1 MGLLRKIQIYGDS
14 ILKGI
19 ELEDQ
24 TQKYIVPKESGWQYL
39 EEEYPLA
46 IVNRAKFGCTV
57 TKGLEQLS
65 RALEKGLSCDA
76 VVLEYGGNDCDYNW
90 AEIAA
95 HPDREHFPNT
105 PLPEFVHCCR
115 EMIERLRKN
124 GILPIIMSLPPI
136 DAQRYFHWFSRGL
149 DQSAILS
156 WLGGDIQTIYR
167 HQEMYSNALTRTALE
182 CRAPL
187 VDVRTPFLTVKNCG
201 DLLCADGIHPNREGH
216 RLMGQVFGEFAARH
230 LQPV

>member
-24 TQKYIVPKESGWQYL
+24 TQKYVVPKESGWQYL

-65 RALEKGLSCDA
+65 RALDKGLSCDA

-95 HPDREHFPNT
+95 HPDQEHLPNT
-105 PLPEFVHCCR
+105 PLPEFMRCCR
-115 EMIERLRKN
+115 EMIQRLRKN

-136 DAQRYFHWFSRGL
+136 YAQRYFHWFSRDL
-149 DQSAILS
+149 DQEAILH

-167 HQEMYSNALTRTALE
+167 HQ
-182 CRAPL
+182 
-187 VDVRTPFLTVKNCG
+187 
-201 DLLCADGIHPNREGH
+201 
-216 RLMGQVFGEFAARH
+216 
-230 LQPV
+230 